1 MRPRSYSRRLQRI
14 VSDFGA
20 DHAFGQVGP
29 KLKEHYGIDIAGE
42 SARQITERHAEQ
54 AKVYLDKLPPVAE
67 GKARIVSETDGSMI
81 PIRSAGVD
89 EVTESEGK
97 PDGVCGDQR
106 KHKVLHYRE
115 YRLSLAHEVG
125 AKTLYYAGT
134 LGDVESAGKA
144 MRRSVE
150 QVGFD
155 AHSKVHA
162 VGDGAPWIA
171 EQVDA
176 QFGAQGHYLV
186 DLYHVC
192 DYLAAAA
199 RTCQAADPSG
209 WVNEQKAR
217 LKRNQWQR
225 VLAELLPH
233 IESPDTADDQSPVR
247 SCYRYLRNRTDQLD
261 YQGAEEAGL
270 PLGSGEI
277 ESAHRYIVQNRMK
290 IAGAWWKEENADAMI
305 ALRIC
310 RANGLWNSYWK
321 QIA

>member
-20 DHAFGQVGP
+20 DHAFAQVGP
-29 KLKEHYGIDIAGE
+29 KLKEHYGIDIAAE

-54 AKVYLDKLPPVAE
+54 AKVYLDKLPAVVE

-81 PIRSAGVD
+81 PVRSVGV
-89 EVTESEGK
+89 EPVSGSEGK
-97 PDGVCGDQR
+97 TPSACIDKR

-115 YRLSLAHEVG
+115 YRLSLAHEAG
-125 AKTLYYAGT
+125 SKTLYYAGT
-134 LGDVESAGKA
+134 LGDVEAAGNA

-155 AHSKVHA
+155 ENSDVHA

-171 EQVDA
+171 EQVDV

-199 RTCQAADPSG
+199 QTCQADDPSG
-209 WVNEQKAR
+209 
-217 LKRNQWQR
+217 
-225 VLAELLPH
+225 
-233 IESPDTADDQSPVR
+233 
-247 SCYRYLRNRTDQLD
+247 
-261 YQGAEEAGL
+261 G
-270 PLGSGEI
+270 
-277 ESAHRYIVQNRMK
+277 
-290 IAGAWWKEENADAMI
+290 
-305 ALRIC
+305 
-310 RANGLWNSYWK
+310 
-321 QIA
+321 